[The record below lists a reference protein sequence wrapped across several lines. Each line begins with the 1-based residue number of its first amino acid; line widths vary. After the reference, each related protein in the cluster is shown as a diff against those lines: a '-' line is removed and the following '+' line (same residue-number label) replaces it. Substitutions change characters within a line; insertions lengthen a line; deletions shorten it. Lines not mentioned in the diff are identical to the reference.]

1 MIELIR
7 IKVIEGSHLVLIVV
21 AVLLAIALALA
32 GFSYLAKEQPR
43 EATTTTQNVE
53 AAAAFA
59 AAASGATQLALPDE
73 DEHTDAAC
81 DGFIVEVVPTV
92 PDTPG
97 APDQAEA
104 PLRSLLAPQSPQ
116 GDASGARVLIYHT
129 HTEEAYAQVPGD
141 PYVENSKWRTRDPAH
156 SVVRVGDELAHL
168 LGDCGIE
175 VVHDTTD
182 HEPPQ
187 LGTAYVRSLETLK
200 GYPQPFDL
208 YIDLHRDAFDQSMAG
223 RAVSVGGAEAA
234 QLMVLVG
241 NGDGFR
247 EKPDTQANLAFAQA
261 LTARLNRIS
270 DGLCRDV
277 RVQVGRYNQHI
288 GTPAVLIEVGHNLNT
303 LGEALSA
310 MPVLARAIS
319 EQLAQP

>member
-1 MIELIR
+1 PPR
-7 IKVIEGSHLVLIVV
+7 PP
-21 AVLLAIALALA
+21 
-32 GFSYLAKEQPR
+32 QPP
-43 EATTTTQNVE
+43 TPKTWDGGGY
-53 AAAAFA
+53 FPPP
-59 AAASGATQLALPDE
+59 ASGATQLALPDE

-104 PLRSLLAPQSPQ
+104 PLRSLLAPQSPQGDASGARDLAPQSPQ